1 MLIVKWKYA
10 KQKLVVSSFVAVVN
24 KAGINSSV
32 QTCVCVCVNISIQ
45 INWANVGVCA
55 QLLSH
60 VQLFETPQPIA
71 HGFMSELCKG
81 KKTKELWAQG
91 SQKAQGPWGAAVSQV
106 TNWVTE
112 VGTAALSHFSVEHE
126 LTLRPGLGEL

>member
-1 MLIVKWKYA
+1 M
-10 KQKLVVSSFVAVVN
+10 AVVN

-71 HGFMSELCKG
+71 HQTLLSMGYSWQEYWNGLPFLPPGDLPNPGIESGSSALQANCLPSESL
-81 KKTKELWAQG
+81 
-91 SQKAQGPWGAAVSQV
+91 
-106 TNWVTE
+106 
-112 VGTAALSHFSVEHE
+112 
-126 LTLRPGLGEL
+126 LT